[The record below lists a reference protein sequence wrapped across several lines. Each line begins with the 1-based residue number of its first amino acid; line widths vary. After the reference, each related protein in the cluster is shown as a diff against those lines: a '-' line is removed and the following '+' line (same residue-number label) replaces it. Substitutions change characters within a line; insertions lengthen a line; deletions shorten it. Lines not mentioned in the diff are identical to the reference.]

1 MVASTF
7 IPPMVSLNPAFP
19 RIPLGTIAF
28 DYFELDTANLVV
40 SQLAGLSSING
51 IMGSTTLNGNAA
63 TLFLTEVNIGDYLTW
78 NNLLAPDNQLLAKV
92 VNIIADDELEFQPPL
107 PAPINAA
114 PVNYTNVDVYKCD
127 VTQLLMNQVF
137 AEPNLVSPSVGAPA
151 KRLYYNE
158 YNAWDWN
165 TNSIRNLAQDY
176 ATSIG
181 GNVKDL
187 GWINLAGWETA
198 VNTLLTYAG
207 WNVNAITNVVPD
219 TTTIN
224 NLNQEIVVYY
234 QNSTYTYNGLGTDS
248 IETLVYYEESPTANN
263 YKQIIGVN
271 PFQTSTV
278 FFDGTDFGGL
288 YFDITGTPIVFPPT
302 PVLAQGGEQIPIGA
316 FGITYN
322 ENPSSISFSNQN
334 LTEGQFQ
341 VFVKYTTYDGIESV
355 VAKKLVEMGITVN
368 PENVSWYVQEMQERN
383 GLDEIEWTFDDEE
396 EAPVQ
401 DEPQNFDPLND
412 NPTDYI
418 PRNAK
423 NNSEGEEDAD

>member
-7 IPPMVSLNPAFP
+7 IPPMVSNNPAFP

-28 DYFELDTANLVV
+28 DYVELDTANFVV
-40 SQLAGLSSING
+40 SKLSGLSSING
-51 IMGSTTLNGNAA
+51 TTGSTTLTGNAA

-78 NNLLAPDNQLLAKV
+78 NNLVAPDNQLLAKV
-92 VNIIADDELEFQPPL
+92 VNVIADDQLEFEPPL
-107 PAPINAA
+107 PAPISVA

-127 VTQLLMNQVF
+127 VNALVSNQLF
-137 AEPNLVSPSVGAPA
+137 AEPDLVSPSVAAPA

-165 TNSIRNLAQDY
+165 TNSMRNLAQDY
-176 ATSIG
+176 ATSVG

-187 GWINLAGWETA
+187 GWIDLAGWQTA

-248 IETLVYYEESPTANN
+248 IETLVYYEESPAANN

-288 YFDITGTPIVFPPT
+288 YFDVNGNPIVFPPT
-302 PVLAQGGEQIPIGA
+302 PVLAQGAEQIPIGI

-322 ENPSSISFSNQN
+322 ETPSSISFSNQN

-341 VFVKYTTYDGIESV
+341 VFVKYTTYDGVESV

-368 PENVSWYVQEMQERN
+368 PENVSWYVKEMQDRN

-401 DEPQNFDPLND
+401 DEPQNFDPLSD
-412 NPTDYI
+412 NPTDYV

-423 NNSEGEEDAD
+423 NNEESEEDAD